1 MSTTYSLY
9 DAKARFSEVMRRVR
23 SGSSVV
29 ITYRGHEIAEIRP
42 LSNEPAR
49 LARRLGRMEERG
61 VVLPPASK
69 RVPLRP
75 LARRPGAL
83 KRFLDERE

>member
-23 SGSSVV
+23 SGGSVV
-29 ITYRGHEIAEIRP
+29 ITFRGAEIAEIRP
-42 LSNEPAR
+42 LRKGEDR
-49 LARRLGRMEERG
+49 LARRLVRMEERG
-61 VVLPPASK
+61 LVRPAASK
-69 RVPLRP
+69 AKKLGT